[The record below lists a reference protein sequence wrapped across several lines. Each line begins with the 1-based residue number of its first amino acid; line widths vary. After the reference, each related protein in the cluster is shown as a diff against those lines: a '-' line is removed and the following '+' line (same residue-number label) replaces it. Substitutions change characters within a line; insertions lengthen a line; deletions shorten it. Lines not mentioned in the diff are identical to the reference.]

1 MKTPLAILAIAT
13 LLAAC
18 KPDYE
23 EAVVS
28 ECVKDGEGRAYCTC
42 QASGMKEALG
52 VARYAVFTD
61 IILLGG
67 TGKAKREDVLKL
79 IDKHHMTP
87 EDLAAAQAAINEAMP
102 LVHAHCSK

>member
-1 MKTPLAILAIAT
+1 MKARLAILAIAG
-13 LLAAC
+13 LVAAC

-23 EAVVS
+23 EAVVG
-28 ECVKDGEGRAYCTC
+28 ECIKDGQDRTYCTC
-42 QASGMKEALG
+42 QAKGMKDALG

-67 TGKAKREDVLKL
+67 SGKAKREDVLKL

>member
-1 MKTPLAILAIAT
+1 MKVRLAILVTAS

-23 EAVVS
+23 EAVVG
-28 ECVKDGEGRAYCTC
+28 ECVKDGQDRSYCTC
-42 QASGMKEALG
+42 QAGSMKEALG
-52 VARYAVFTD
+52 VARYAIFTD

-67 TGKAKREDVLKL
+67 TGKARREDVLKL
-79 IDKHHMTP
+79 IDKHGITP

-102 LVHAHCSK
+102 LVHAHCSR